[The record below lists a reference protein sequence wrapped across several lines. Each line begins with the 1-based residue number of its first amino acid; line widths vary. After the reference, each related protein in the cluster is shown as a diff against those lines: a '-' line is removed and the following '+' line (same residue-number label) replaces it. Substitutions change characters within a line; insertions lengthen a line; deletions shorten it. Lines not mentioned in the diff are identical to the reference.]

1 MNQPTTQ
8 TFETTASS
16 ISAISITKHQTDRHH
31 TDQLSSFLIITMT
44 TAKQNST
51 FLDDIDSDSV
61 SITSTVASEPQEEY
75 EVEAILAEE
84 EGDDGINYLIKWE
97 GYPLHR

>member
-1 MNQPTTQ
+1 
-8 TFETTASS
+8 
-16 ISAISITKHQTDRHH
+16 
-31 TDQLSSFLIITMT
+31 MT

-75 EVEAILAEE
+75 EVETILAEE

-97 GYPLHR
+97 GYPLHRWLCRAFALRLDALDAENYANWC